1 MAASAAKAPAMTKT
15 RMRVR
20 ATGTPEKRAACRLPP
35 MAKTDL
41 PKAVRWITNA
51 RMAAQISRIA
61 EAIGK
66 SLPNSPPDPSCTSD
80 AGKLMMAFP
89 CKMRKAI
96 PVYVL
101 IDPSVTANEGSSN
114 MTTTNPLTSPR
125 IPPRMMANPAATQI
139 FIPCC
144 QRTAITTPQRASV
157 EAIERSISPVIIT
170 GATPSAR
177 KPRTVALR
185 AIVSRLNGVRKL
197 LDAAELPAIT
207 ITISRHSPTSQRV
220 IQCRATLIQELAASP
235 REEERR
241 GSVPGGRRATVLTAE
256 PPFLRSEAYRYLT
269 GSCYE

>member
-1 MAASAAKAPAMTKT
+1 MAASAAKAPAMMKT
-15 RMRVR
+15 RMRAR
-20 ATGTPEKRAACRLPP
+20 ATGTPEKRAGCRLPP
-35 MAKTDL
+35 MAKEES
-41 PKAVRWITNA
+41 PKMPHTNRW
-51 RMAAQISRIA
+51 
-61 EAIGK
+61 
-66 SLPNSPPDPSCTSD
+66 
-80 AGKLMMAFP
+80 
-89 CKMRKAI
+89 
-96 PVYVL
+96 
-101 IDPSVTANEGSSN
+101 
-114 MTTTNPLTSPR
+114 PR
-125 IPPRMMANPAATQI
+125 TKTRHRRVANPAATQI

-197 LDAAELPAIT
+197 LDTAELPAIT

-269 GSCYE
+269 ASCYE